1 MRIKGAR
8 LRSPQLSINTVPGMR
23 RITHQ
28 HIMLTQHGI
37 ELWQMAL
44 WPTSVQRV
52 DLYERRVMILTES
65 LFQ

>member
-1 MRIKGAR
+1 MRK
-8 LRSPQLSINTVPGMR
+8 
-23 RITHQ
+23 ITHQ

-44 WPTSVQRV
+44 WPISVERV
-52 DLYERRVMILTES
+52 DLYEWRVIVLTEI